1 MKYHDFN
8 LTRLLLLLVAVI
20 LTSNV
25 LAQEKSKLNPNK
37 KLSQYIYRN
46 WHAQNG
52 MPSDVSVNLL
62 QSTDGYIWV
71 ATYNG
76 IIRFDGAN
84 FSVYDLNS
92 IEGLGK
98 SSVQIQSLAQGADGT
113 IWFAALQGIVG
124 YKDFNFFRDPLLN
137 ELNSSIIETLFF
149 DSKTNSL
156 WIGTNSNGL
165 FRYRNKKLES
175 FPKLQD
181 ITKAAVNCIVSD
193 ENGVI
198 WIGTEAGE
206 IARLKNGLFDIV
218 TLNVRLGSISGFY
231 VNKTGR
237 IWVATG
243 KGIYFIENELLVQEP
258 LLGDINATDVIED
271 SFGSLWIGSQNG
283 ILRYHIEQNKI
294 EVNNESKGFPS
305 NLVRNI
311 AFDREGN
318 LWVATYRKGIVQI
331 SDGCVVNYSVDEGLS
346 NNIITGIAQVDSN
359 RFYFGDETG
368 VINVLENGKLSVL
381 KTKVTIPRDRLKHLM
396 VDSYKNFWIST
407 YGGLIR
413 IDRQGKEKVFNLL
426 TGFPSESIRLTFEDS
441 QHNIWVG
448 TRTDGLFRLD
458 PNGALIQ
465 AYNLK
470 NGLTSNYIMGLEE
483 DAKGRIIVATKN
495 GINFIE
501 NSTISKHLNAK
512 EGLPGNFAFNIYAD
526 ENNVLWVSSND
537 GLIRVENDTTILVFN
552 ITNGLFDNVVYD
564 VLEDNDGFLWLSS
577 NFGVVRISKGEL
589 ESFAAGKSNSF
600 SQRIFGQSDGMKNSN
615 CIGATKALKATNGI
629 MYFQTS
635 GGVAVINPK
644 TIVEE
649 EEYNDIL
656 FENIF
661 TENSNYYPSVNGFK
675 IPPGNKRFQIHFTA
689 LNFTSPDKLK
699 FRFKLEPFDNDWV
712 FAGNERM
719 ARYTN
724 INPGKYKFTVNVSG
738 VDGYW
743 SSQLFTIPIE
753 VEPLWHQTVWARL
766 IISLII
772 AFFIWFIYKLRM
784 HTIKLQKEELENQV
798 NLRTALI
805 AQQKA
810 ELENL
815 AFEFEKLSIV
825 ARHTNNAILIADY
838 NGNILWINDA
848 FTRLYGYSLEEYKAS
863 KGSTI
868 IEASSNSDIAYVIE
882 NCIQTKEPVTYTTQ
896 VAPKFRG
903 KTWIQT
909 TLTPIPNEDGT
920 IRNFVTIDTDITAL
934 KDAEAEMV
942 SMSDEIITQNEAI
955 MQQNDEIINQRD
967 ELEQVN
973 NLLVAH
979 TENIEASIRYAKT
992 IQQAILPDKRT
1003 IDAIF
1008 ESFIVFKPRD
1018 IVSGDFYWFTKI
1030 IDPQTHLE
1038 KYFLA
1043 VVDCTGHGVPGA
1055 FMSMIGSRLLTEII
1069 SEQRTLS
1076 PSMVLVSL
1084 NRMVNQ
1090 VLKQDVSESFDGMDV
1105 AICQI
1110 DLSNPNEILLT
1121 FSGANR
1127 PIYFLRK
1134 EKGVFETI
1142 RGSRKTIGGIMP
1154 DIDAEFA
1161 EHTLNFVPG
1170 DIVILNTDGFIDQ
1183 NGNDNAKYSSARFQQ
1198 LILECSHLPM
1208 EKIGE
1213 ILDISF
1219 DEYRGSQYQ
1228 RDDATMLGIRFR

>member
-8 LTRLLLLLVAVI
+8 LTHWLLLLVVII
-20 LTSNV
+20 LTSNA

-46 WHAQNG
+46 WNAQNG
-52 MPSDVSVNLL
+52 MPSDVSVNLF
-62 QSTDGYIWV
+62 QSTDGYIWA

-98 SSVQIQSLAQGADGT
+98 SSVQIQSLAQGSDGT
-113 IWFAALQGIVG
+113 IWFATLQGIVG
-124 YKDFNFFRDPLLN
+124 YKNFNFFRDLNLN
-137 ELNSSIIETLFF
+137 ELNSTIVETLYF

-165 FRYRNKKLES
+165 FRYRGNKLES
-175 FPKLQD
+175 FPDLQD
-181 ITKAAVNCIVSD
+181 ITKAVVNCIISD

-206 IARLKNGLFDIV
+206 IIRLKDGLFDIV
-218 TLNVRLGSISGFY
+218 TLNIRLGSIGGFY
-231 VNKTGR
+231 VNKTGKT
-237 IWVATG
+237 WVATG
-243 KGIYFIENELLVQEP
+243 KGIYYIESEKLFSFPELS
-258 LLGDINATDVIED
+258 GINATDIIED
-271 SFGSLWIGSQNG
+271 SYGSLWIGSQNG
-283 ILRYHIEQNKI
+283 MYRYSIEQKKV
-294 EVNNESKGFPS
+294 EVINEGNGFPS

-346 NNIITGIAQVDSN
+346 SNVITGIAQADSN
-359 RFYFGDETG
+359 RFYLGDEAG
-368 VINVLENGKLSVL
+368 VINILENGRISVL
-381 KTKVTIPRDRLKHLM
+381 KTKMAIPRDRLKHLL
-396 VDSYKNFWIST
+396 VDSNKTLWIST
-407 YGGLIR
+407 YGGLMR
-413 IDRQGKEKVFNLL
+413 IDKHSNEKMFNFS

-441 QHNIWVG
+441 KNNIWVG
-448 TRTDGLFRLD
+448 TRTDGLFRLNS
-458 PNGALIQ
+458 NGEILQ
-465 AYNLK
+465 LYNQK

-501 NSTISKHLNAK
+501 KNSISKHLSAK
-512 EGLPGNFAFNIYAD
+512 EGMPGNFAFNVYAD
-526 ENNVLWVSSND
+526 SKNVLWITSND
-537 GLIRVENDTTILVFN
+537 GLIRVENDTTIFVFS

-564 VLEDNDGFLWLSS
+564 VLEDNDGFLWIPS
-577 NFGVVRISKGEL
+577 NFGVVRISKMDL

-615 CIGATKALKATNGI
+615 CIGATKSLKASNGI

-635 GGVAVINPK
+635 AGVAVINPK

-649 EEYNDIL
+649 IEYNDIL
-656 FENIF
+656 FENIVA
-661 TENSNYYPSVNGFK
+661 ESKRYYPSADGFK
-675 IPPGNKRFQIHFTA
+675 IPPGNKRFQVHFTA

-712 FAGNERM
+712 LAGNERL

-743 SSQLFTIPIE
+743 STQHFTIPIE

-784 HTIKLQKEELENQV
+784 HTIKLQREELENQV
-798 NLRTALI
+798 NLRTSLI
-805 AQQKA
+805 AQQKV
-810 ELENL
+810 EMEHL
-815 AFEFEKLSIV
+815 AVEFEKLSIV
-825 ARHTNNAILIADY
+825 ARHTNNAILIADH
-838 NGNILWINDA
+838 NGDIIWINDA
-848 FTRLYGYSLEEYKAS
+848 FIRLYGYTLDEYKAS
-863 KGSTI
+863 KGSSI
-868 IEASSNSDIAYVIE
+868 IEASSNSDIAYVID
-882 NCIQTKEPVTYTTQ
+882 NCIQTKEPVSYTTQ
-896 VAPKFRG
+896 VETKLRG

-920 IRNFVTIDTDITAL
+920 IRNIVSIDTDITAL

-955 MQQNDEIINQRD
+955 MQQNDEIISQRD

-973 NLLVAH
+973 KLLVTH

-992 IQQAILPDKRT
+992 IQQAILPDKKA
-1003 IDAIF
+1003 IDANF

-1076 PSMVLVSL
+1076 PAMVLVSL

-1110 DLSNPNEILLT
+1110 DLANPKEIQLT

-1134 EKGVFETI
+1134 EKGEFETI

-1161 EHTLNFVPG
+1161 EHTLTFAPG

-1219 DEYRGSQYQ
+1219 DEYRGTQYQ